1 MLIFFLKKTSESSLS
16 EAVLYSALKTQT
28 SLIETSHPVLHN
40 HNHVHKKLGHIV
52 TRNCPPLNLAASHLT
67 VIKTASSIHFTPN
80 LQISN
85 SLCLPSFSP
94 SE

>member
-1 MLIFFLKKTSESSLS
+1 MLIFLKKKTSESSLS

-80 LQISN
+80 LQISKL
-85 SLCLPSFSP
+85 SLSPFLLPL
-94 SE
+94 